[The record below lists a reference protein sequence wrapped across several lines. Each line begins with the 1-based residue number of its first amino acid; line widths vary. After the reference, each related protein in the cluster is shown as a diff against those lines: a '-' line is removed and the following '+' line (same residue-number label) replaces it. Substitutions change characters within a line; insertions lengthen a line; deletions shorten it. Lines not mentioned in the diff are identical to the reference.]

1 MQLDFLGSDL
11 ESRSRSRSSLG
22 LLVCTNL
29 SQLKKNAQV
38 FEFCFISSSK
48 VNSAFKYSLYNKLVL

>member
-11 ESRSRSRSSLG
+11 ESRSSLG